1 MGMSRSSYYYKPK
14 NKDERKK
21 KDKDLCIK
29 IRAIARR
36 FSFYGYRR
44 VTHAL
49 RRKGVVVNH
58 KKVLKLMREMKIQVK
73 RRRKFTSTTNSSHN
87 LKVYPNLIKNMV
99 VDRID
104 KLWCADITYIYL
116 QSGFAY
122 LAAIIDVFSRKVV
135 GYCLGRTL
143 AAELAIGAL
152 RMALKTRDTKDLI
165 HHSDKGSQYCSAT
178 YTGLLKEHN
187 IKISMSD
194 KGCPVDNAFAESFFG
209 SLKVEEVYMWEY
221 ENYADVAER
230 IPYFIEE
237 VYNKKRLHSS
247 IEYMPPEEFEKMF
260 KEKVFDNAKNSC
272 KIYANLR

>member
-1 MGMSRSSYYYKPK
+1 MGMSKSSYYYKPK

-21 KDKDLCIK
+21 KDKDLCTK

-36 FSFYGYRR
+36 FPFYGYRR
-44 VTHAL
+44 ITHAL
-49 RRKGVVVNH
+49 RRKGVVINH
-58 KKVLKLMREMKIQVK
+58 KKVLKLMRDMKIQVK

-116 QSGFAY
+116 QSGFVY
-122 LAAIIDVFSRKVV
+122 LAAIIDAFSRKII

-143 AAELAIGAL
+143 AAEIAIEAL
-152 RMALKTRDTKDLI
+152 RMALGSRDTKDLI
-165 HHSDKGSQYCSAT
+165 HHSDKGSQYCSQD
-178 YTGLLKEHN
+178 YIGLLNEHN
-187 IKISMSD
+187 IKISMSA

-221 ENYADVAER
+221 ENYEDAAER
-230 IPYFIEE
+230 LPYFIEE

-247 IEYMPPEEFEKMF
+247 IGYMPPEEFEKMF
-260 KEKVFDNAKNSC
+260 EKKVFDNVKNSC
-272 KIYANLR
+272 KIYVSLR